1 MAKISFI
8 LLAIF
13 FTFVSSNNDHDTI
26 QIINSGSTNTAGYVI
41 DVQRNGLVKWTVA
54 PRHHIVISTTTPSST
69 TTQNSIQ
76 ISLIRANSIFQSV
89 EQAFP
94 FTQYQPI
101 GCIKSVSFGTR
112 LFVAYNG
119 QQTPDISCP
128 LKDQRLILLSKY
140 VRELIAELNINTMG

>member
-41 DVQRNGLVKWTVA
+41 ELQRNGLVKWTVA
-54 PRHHIVISTTTPSST
+54 PRRHIVIDSTPSST

-76 ISLIRANSIFQSV
+76 IPLVRANSIFESV
-89 EQAFP
+89 EQALP
-94 FTQYQPI
+94 FTQYKPI
-101 GCIKSVSFGTR
+101 GCVKSVSFGTR

-128 LKDQRLILLSKY
+128 LKDQRLVLLSKY